1 MNDGKKKGVSRTN
14 HVAKNILWAIINQ
27 AMMIALSLISRKI
40 FLNVLGAE
48 LLGANSLFSD
58 VISLFSF
65 ADLGFGTAV
74 VFSLYKPIAENDQ
87 IKIKSLLQY
96 YNTIYRYV
104 IIVLIAIAI
113 AFVPFLPNLKTT
125 IPLGQLTFYYFLYQA
140 SCVLGYVCAYRET
153 YVSACQKQR
162 IITKFGILFSTI

>member
-1 MNDGKKKGVSRTN
+1 MNDGVKKGVSRTN

-104 IIVLIAIAI
+104 IIVLIAIAL
-113 AFVPFLPNLKTT
+113 AFVPFLPSLKTT
-125 IPLGQLTFYYFLYQA
+125 IPLGQ
-140 SCVLGYVCAYRET
+140 
-153 YVSACQKQR
+153 
-162 IITKFGILFSTI
+162 

>member
-1 MNDGKKKGVSRTN
+1 MNDGVKKGVSRTN

-104 IIVLIAIAI
+104 IIVLIAIAL
-113 AFVPFLPNLKTT
+113 AFVPFLPSLKTT
-125 IPLGQLTFYYFLYQA
+125 IPLGQLTFY
-140 SCVLGYVCAYRET
+140 
-153 YVSACQKQR
+153 
-162 IITKFGILFSTI
+162 

>member
-1 MNDGKKKGVSRTN
+1 MNDGVKKGVSRTN

-96 YNTIYRYV
+96 DLSLCNNCADSNSFSICPISSELKNYNT
-104 IIVLIAIAI
+104 
-113 AFVPFLPNLKTT
+113 FGT
-125 IPLGQLTFYYFLYQA
+125 INILLFFISSQLCFGL
-140 SCVLGYVCAYRET
+140 CM
-153 YVSACQKQR
+153 R
-162 IITKFGILFSTI
+162 I